1 MNKLD
6 IDKAYVSPYDY
17 FFHEFDTRHSLSAS
31 QQAEIKKHQRIAKL
45 RDEVVSTEPQ
55 ESWMEFL

>member
-31 QQAEIKKHQRIAKL
+31 QQAEIKKHQRIAKI
-45 RDEVVSTEPQ
+45 PWQ
-55 ESWMEFL
+55 IF

>member
-17 FFHEFDTRHSLSAS
+17 FFHEFDTNHPLSAS
-31 QQAEIKKHQRIAKL
+31 QQAEIKKHQRIFKL
-45 RDEVVSTEPQ
+45 RDEELSADP
-55 ESWMEFL
+55 LALDL